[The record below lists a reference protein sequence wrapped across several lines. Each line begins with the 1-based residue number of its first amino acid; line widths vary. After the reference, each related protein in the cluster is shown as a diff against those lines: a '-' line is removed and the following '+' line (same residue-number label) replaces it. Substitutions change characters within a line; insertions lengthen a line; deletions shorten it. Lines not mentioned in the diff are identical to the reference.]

1 MNKIL
6 IIDAYNMIHRCR
18 FTWGGGQ
25 ITEFDKDLIFYNFVK
40 TLRSELERHS
50 SDKVYFVLD
59 GKPGNRLGISS
70 DYKGNRRV
78 ETTDPEIIAYW
89 AYFRDQKNKVINFV
103 KRCLPITTVFHP
115 FYEADDLIYHLVV
128 ENKMSDITIVSSD
141 TDFIQILNEYPNR
154 VSLYNPVSKKYREN
168 TEYDYVSWKAMVGD
182 RTDNIPGVHRVGDK
196 TAKKILSKNGALEDR
211 MADLNFKK
219 QYLDSYR
226 LIKLDNMIDVR
237 DEVQYFCSDLDMNL
251 IRSEF
256 EHMDLKSI
264 SNDKYLEKFFDTF
277 SKFS

>member
-25 ITEFDKDLIFYNFVK
+25 ITDFDKDLIFYNFVK
-40 TLRSELERHS
+40 TLRSELDRHQ
-50 SDKVYFVLD
+50 SDKVYFALD
-59 GKPGNRLGISS
+59 GKPENRLGISS
-70 DYKGNRRV
+70 DYKGNRRI
-78 ETTDPEIIAYW
+78 ETTDPDIIAYW
-89 AYFRDQKNKVINFV
+89 SYFRDQKKKIIRFV
-103 KRCLPITTVFHP
+103 KNCLPITTVFHP

-128 ENKMSDITIVSSD
+128 ENQSSDATIVSSD

-154 VSLYNPVSKKYREN
+154 VKLYNPVSKQYREN

-196 TAKKILSKNGALEDR
+196 TAKKILLKAGALEER
-211 MADLNFKK
+211 MVDSKFKQ
-219 QYLDSYR
+219 QYLDSYN

-237 DEVQYFCSDLDMNL
+237 DEVQYFCSDLDMDL
-251 IRSEF
+251 VRSEF
-256 EHMDLKSI
+256 ESMSLQSI